1 MQEAQQEELQ
11 WFEEALRMASHPT
24 TKKLQSVLNIKL
36 SDDIEAAFSMV
47 GHLYNDKDRR
57 SPFYEVE
64 HHDAPYNDVDYFYN
78 LFTMGVQEGLRS
90 TRYFLDQFLSLAEM
104 VKVQGATV
112 VADVKPSHS
121 GSLGIPAPTLNAN
134 YEGFMLMSRATLDRL
149 NHAIKYYYQIRDAKR
164 KRISNLYQLRVELNR
179 NYTDNTRTSGL
190 IKAINRHNTYLSV
203 QFAGQDRATER
214 NRLAHQEYVEF
225 ALPNIM
231 YSSEGFIR
239 VVLMYHG
246 DLPTDASEELTNRFN
261 RLKLFIIDILN
272 EFFGTV

>member
-1 MQEAQQEELQ
+1 MQEAQQEKLQ

-47 GHLYNDKDRR
+47 GHLYNDKDRS
-57 SPFYEVE
+57 SPFYEVQ
-64 HHDAPYNDVDYFYN
+64 HRDVPNNEGAYFYD
-78 LFTMGVQEGLRS
+78 LFTMGVREGLRS
-90 TRYFLDQFLSLAEM
+90 AYYFLLQFLHLTEM
-104 VKVQGATV
+104 VKREAATI
-112 VADVKPSHS
+112 VAEVKPSHS

-149 NHAIKYYYQIRDAKR
+149 NHAIKYYYQISPK
-164 KRISNLYQLRVELNR
+164 KRISNLYQLVDELNR
-179 NYTDNTRTSGL
+179 NYTDNPRTSGL

-261 RLKLFIIDILN
+261 RLKLFILDILN